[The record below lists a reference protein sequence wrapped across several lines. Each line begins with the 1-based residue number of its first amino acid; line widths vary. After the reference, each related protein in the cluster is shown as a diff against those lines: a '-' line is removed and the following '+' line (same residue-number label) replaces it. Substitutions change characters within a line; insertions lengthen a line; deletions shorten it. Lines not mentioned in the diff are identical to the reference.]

1 MNETNEILIKYQE
14 DKNSSEQNKKATM
27 LSEVAV

>member
-1 MNETNEILIKYQE
+1 MNETNENLIKYQE
-14 DKNSSEQNKKATM
+14 DKNSCEQNKKATM